1 MTLMNSPLSG
11 FRVLDLTSVLFGPYA
26 TQLLGDLGAD
36 VIKIEQPGGDVTRSI
51 GPYRSKKMGAAYL
64 GCNRNKRSL
73 VLDLKREAA
82 KEVLFS
88 LIDTADIFVHNIRP
102 QKLESL
108 GFGSAAVMGRNPG
121 IVYAALHGY
130 LEEGPYGGRP
140 AYDDVIQGQCG
151 IAGAFFARDGEPAL
165 APLVVADKS
174 AALMATVGINAAV
187 IQRLR
192 TGKGVYLEVGMFES
206 MAAYTLLEHQFGT
219 IFSPA
224 IGKAGYS
231 RAISPERKPYR
242 TKDGY
247 ICMLA
252 YTDKQWDVFWRLA
265 DRPDMLEDSRF
276 KDLASR
282 TQNIDDLYAAVGAVL
297 SLRTSSEWLEKLTG
311 LEVPCGPINT
321 LDDLRSD
328 EHLSAIGFFRPFEH
342 PSEGSLELMDNGLR
356 IDGECLPIIHHPPE
370 VGEQSV
376 EILEEAGIAP
386 RLIEEALRQ
395 N

>member
-1 MTLMNSPLSG
+1 MALMSSPLTG
-11 FRVLDLTSVLFGPYA
+11 FRVLDLTSVLFGPYT

-36 VIKIEQPGGDVTRSI
+36 VIKIEQPSGDVTRSI
-51 GPYRSKKMGAAYL
+51 GPSRSAKMGAAYL

-73 VLDLKREAA
+73 ALDLKRDAA
-82 KEVLFS
+82 KEVLFK

-102 QKLESL
+102 QKVQSL
-108 GFGSAAVMGRNPG
+108 GFDSTAVMGRNTD

-130 LEEGPYGGRP
+130 LEEGPYGGKP

-151 IAGAFFARDGEPAL
+151 IAGTFFARDGKPAL

-174 AALMATVGINAAV
+174 AALMATIGINAAV

-224 IGKAGYS
+224 IGEPGYS

-252 YTDKQWDVFWRLA
+252 YTDKQWELFWGFA
-265 DRPDMLEDSRF
+265 ERPDMLADSRF
-276 KDLASR
+276 VDLASR
-282 TQNIDDLYAAVGAVL
+282 TQHIDDLYAQVGAVL
-297 SLRTSSEWLEKLTG
+297 AQRTSADWLEKLTE

-321 LDDLRSD
+321 LGDLRSD
-328 EHLSAIGFFRPFEH
+328 EHLSAIGFFRPFDH
-342 PSEGSLELMDNGLR
+342 PSEGTLELMDNGFR
-356 IDGECLPIIHHPPE
+356 IDGERLPVIHHPPK

-376 EILEEAGIAP
+376 EVLEEAGIAP
-386 RLIEEALRQ
+386 QLIEEALRES
-395 N
+395 